1 MANRNPPPIPE
12 AQMGPAEKLLDLIL
26 NASAHLWHNRPGLDV
41 AGVWYPAKGKK
52 KLPAGA
58 KPTALKPGLHVAAA
72 ERLYA
77 RLLDIYKLN
86 TDLMA
91 HFASYALVETD
102 WRDLKVACAALM
114 LVQSRSGQPIKED
127 DGSIGFYDDDLRALG
142 EAMMLHYAKKST
154 RMMTPKAILR
164 IAELLETSAIAKQ
177 NRRAGFGDPASKHA
191 PLGRWKRAATK
202 WLRVRERN
210 LPMLHG
216 LAKAGYKETIKS
228 IARKCGYKP
237 ESQAFFEVLGWKQK
251 QAKGGHRTV
260 GLTGLKLEKSN
271 RFDDLSE
278 AEICETIE
286 TQRLSYKEAV
296 GRLPKGMGLTP
307 AILAALVPSL
317 SDRDLRMLTPT
328 LEELGLMTDADIRAR
343 WEKAV
348 ASAEDQ
354 RALHIAK
361 NVKSK
366 VLRDKLEEAAD
377 AAAKKAVAEA
387 TGEADVR
394 VMVLIDKSG
403 SMTNAIEKSK
413 EVLARI
419 LAGFPEEKVY
429 IATFDTVGT
438 VLKPKAPTRTAVQHM
453 LKGISA
459 SGGTVHGAALYALYG
474 SGVKI
479 PDGAKLIVIV
489 VGDEAGESGK
499 SFADAFVRYGYKPDA
514 IALLLSVANAAQRG
528 STVQGCASELS
539 LPFSM
544 VDVEQFDD
552 PYQVTRVLT
561 ALLEAP
567 VATGHAMR
575 TSAWVEKVMRTKLLT
590 ASSV

>member
-1 MANRNPPPIPE
+1 MANRNAALLPE
-12 AQMGPAEKLLDLIL
+12 AQLGPAEKLLDLIL
-26 NASAHLWHNRPGLDV
+26 NASAHLWHNRPGLD
-41 AGVWYPAKGKK
+41 AGGVWFPAKGKK
-52 KLPAGA
+52 KLPPGA
-58 KPTALKPGLHVAAA
+58 KPVALEPGLHIAAA

-77 RLLDIYKLN
+77 RLLDVYRLN

-114 LVQSRSGQPIKED
+114 LVQSRSGQPVKED
-127 DGSIGFYDDDLRALG
+127 DGSVGFYDDDLRALG

-164 IAELLETSAIAKQ
+164 IAELLETPAIATQ
-177 NRRAGFGDPASKHA
+177 NRRAGFGDPASKNA
-191 PLGRWKRAATK
+191 PLGRWKRSATK

-251 QAKGGHRTV
+251 QAKTGHRTI
-260 GLTGLKLEKSN
+260 GLSGLKLEKSN

-286 TQRLSYKEAV
+286 TQKLSYKETV
-296 GRLPKGMGLTP
+296 GRLPKGMGMTP

-317 SDRDLRMLTPT
+317 GDRDMRMLTPT
-328 LEELGLMTDADIRAR
+328 LEELGLMADADIRAR

-348 ASAEDQ
+348 AGADDQ

-366 VLRDKLEEAAD
+366 ALREKLEGAAD
-377 AAAKKAVAEA
+377 AAAKRAVTEA
-387 TGEADVR
+387 TKDADVR
-394 VMVLIDKSG
+394 VMVLVDKSG

-419 LAGFPEEKVY
+419 LAGFPEEKVH

-438 VLKPKAPTRTAVQHM
+438 VLKPKAASRAAVQHM

-474 SGVKI
+474 AGVKI
-479 PDGAKLIVIV
+479 PDDAKLIVIV

-499 SFADAFVRYGYKPDA
+499 SFADAFARYGYKPDA
-514 IALLLSVANAAQRG
+514 MALLLSVEKAAQRG
-528 STVQGCASELS
+528 TTVQACATEMA

-544 VDVEQFDD
+544 VDVAQFDD
-552 PYQVTRVLT
+552 PYQVTRVLG

-567 VATGHAMR
+567 VATGGAR
-575 TSAWVEKVMRTKLLT
+575 TSAWVDKVMRTKLLT
-590 ASSV
+590 A